1 MTFLCDVIIRV
12 SIKVSF
18 PHLYVLLANP
28 DEIVL
33 QKVIFSCVRAMFF
46 SFVFKYQSLP
56 QKITPQIRLS
66 NLIRGTL
73 YSLSIFETLYVF

>member
-33 QKVIFSCVRAMFF
+33 QKVIFSFVRAMLF
-46 SFVFKYQSLP
+46 SFVFKYQSLSENNTTDTFVKP
-56 QKITPQIRLS
+56 
-66 NLIRGTL
+66 
-73 YSLSIFETLYVF
+73 